1 MRKVRNFDKKVN
13 ALVEELAD
21 LYSLGFVGFEGDTY
35 EIYVRKNP
43 VVIRLDGTFTYSAV
57 KYPEYEE
64 VLNTVKKYFKE
75 A

>member
-21 LYSLGFVGFEGDTY
+21 MYSLGFVGFEGDTY

-64 VLNTVKKYFKE
+64 VLNTVKKYFEE

>member
-1 MRKVRNFDKKVN
+1 MRKVGDFDKKVN
-13 ALVEELAD
+13 ALVEELANM
-21 LYSLGFVGFEGDTY
+21 YSLGFVGFEGDTY

-43 VVIRLDGTFTYSAV
+43 VRIQLNGTFTYTAV

-64 VLNTVKKYFKE
+64 VLATVKKYFKE